1 MKTIKYTLVI
11 ILAAVQLSGCKK
23 FLDSVP
29 YSTISAEQF
38 YHTAADAEKAI
49 NGCYSPLNENSMQ
62 GRAGGLYFH
71 QLPVML
77 TASTDEAVKRF
88 NLDNAK
94 FGPWGIASWS
104 SSSEMNQEAYFCF
117 YAAIGRCNILLDKLD
132 GINMPDARK
141 EEIVAEARF
150 LRGVYYMHLGMMYG
164 GVPLVTNA
172 ELDVDGPRKPLQE
185 VFLQVIA
192 DLDFAYQHLSPRA
205 SISGR
210 ANKWSAAGFLAR
222 TYAFLGSSKLNSVGA
237 DLNFPL
243 NSFDWVNSDEAY
255 THVKTLTDD
264 IITSGGYKL
273 TAKYGY
279 LFMETTK
286 SYQQEECLF
295 VIESSEDPL
304 NGNYFNSQNQFF
316 SSGAV
321 NTYGGG
327 AAQQVPL
334 GELWTK
340 YNAND
345 TRRGW
350 NLTGAYTNKSVKETV
365 DGAVYYAPIAVTD
378 ASIKTGYF
386 YAGKFRAIDPAT
398 KKIDKKK
405 WAGNYP
411 MLRLAEI
418 YLLRAEAVFY
428 LTGDVVTATSDLV
441 TVRQRAIPAANLT
454 AVNTAYKKA
463 DFVAE
468 LLDERARELCFESL
482 RHIDLMRF
490 DRYQSAI
497 NSLSDGK
504 TVSFNNQMVPT
515 FKLNWASYRIWFPIP
530 LNELV
535 LNKNLVQNPGY

>member
-1 MKTIKYTLVI
+1 MKTIKYTLAI
-11 ILAAVQLSGCKK
+11 ILAAVQFSGCRK
-23 FLDSVP
+23 FLESVP

-49 NGCYSPLNENSMQ
+49 SGCYSPLNSNAMQ
-62 GRAGGLYFH
+62 GKSGGLYFH
-71 QLPVML
+71 QLPIML
-77 TASTDEAVKRF
+77 SASTDEAVKRF

-104 SSSEMNQEAYFCF
+104 SSSDMNQEVYFF
-117 YAAIGRCNILLDKLD
+117 LYAAIGRCNMLLDKLE
-132 GINMPDARK
+132 GINIPDARK
-141 EEIVAEARF
+141 AEITAETRF
-150 LRGVYYMHLGMMYG
+150 LRGLYYMHLGMMYG
-164 GVPLVTNA
+164 GVPVITSSALNIA
-172 ELDVDGPRKPLQE
+172 GPRQSLQE
-185 VFLQVIA
+185 VFTQVIS
-192 DLDFAYQHLSPRA
+192 DLEYGYQNLLPRA

-210 ANKWSAAGFLAR
+210 ANKWAAAGFLAR
-222 TYAFLGSSKLNSVGA
+222 TYSFLGSSKLTGAGA

-243 NSFDWVNSDEAY
+243 NSFEWVNSSAVYAE
-255 THVKTLTDD
+255 VKKLTDD
-264 IITSGGYKL
+264 IITNGGYKL

-286 SYQQEECLF
+286 SYQREECPFL
-295 VIESSEDPL
+295 IESSEDPL

-334 GELWTK
+334 GELWYK
-340 YNAND
+340 YHVAD
-345 TRRGW
+345 TRRAW

-365 DGAVYYAPIAVTD
+365 DGASYYVPIAVTD
-378 ASIKTGYF
+378 ATVKTAYF

-428 LTGDVVTATSDLV
+428 LTGDIVTATKDLA
-441 TVRQRAIPAANLT
+441 TVRQRSIPAGNMTEANAL
-454 AVNTAYKKA
+454 YKKT
-463 DFVAE
+463 DFIQE
-468 LLDERARELCFESL
+468 LLDERERELCFESI

-490 DRYQSAI
+490 NRYSSSI
-497 NSLSDGK
+497 NSLSDSK

-515 FKLNWASYRIWFPIP
+515 LKLNWESYRIWFPIP
-530 LNELV
+530 YNELV
-535 LNKNLVQNPGY
+535 LNKNLIQNPGY